1 MSSLKRKMKR
11 KKTTISNDKIRAIK
25 AVRNYEANNTS
36 VCKTK
41 HVMPDDKIIVEN
53 AMKQLRASDVA
64 NILSVNEDIM
74 AGKSFNVMEALTPNV
89 KNVIEAYAIS
99 TGINLNDR
107 QAMSVFA
114 QITLGTLVQEYH
126 IDELYGKFVKEVN
139 NAFST
144 ISLVEEMIIS
154 RKDRYERL
162 FLDIANKPETKEE
175 DKHKLLAMSNAFTQ
189 SYDYKKALEYT
200 SEDTTSLEDICKSIN
215 DELTKYNITLENT
228 GDILK
233 VVTVQ
238 MHSTPEKTYKF
249 AMNMLEYFK
258 ECEKDDDISIIPIVR
273 KFYFFDILIMLTRLD
288 KNVIEHDFTKELLST
303 LEEVLNA
310 L

>member
-11 KKTTISNDKIRAIK
+11 KKTTISNNRIRAIK
-25 AVRNYEANNTS
+25 AVRNYEANKTS
-36 VCKTK
+36 VYETK
-41 HVMPDDKIIVEN
+41 PVMPDDKIIVEN
-53 AMKQLRASDVA
+53 AMKQLRARDVA

-74 AGKSFNVMEALTPNV
+74 AGKSFNVMESLTPNV

-99 TGINLNDR
+99 TGINLNDK

-175 DKHKLLAMSNAFTQ
+175 DKRKLLAMSNAFTQ

-200 SEDTTSLEDICKSIN
+200 SEDTTSLEDICKSID
-215 DELTKYNITLENT
+215 DELSKYNITLENT

-238 MHSTPEKTYKF
+238 MHSTPEKTRKF

-258 ECEKDDDISIIPIVR
+258 ECEKNDDISIIPIVR

>member
-25 AVRNYEANNTS
+25 AVRNYEANNAS
-36 VCKTK
+36 VYETK

-64 NILSVNEDIM
+64 NILSVNEDII
-74 AGKSFNVMEALTPNV
+74 AGKSFNVMESLTPNV

-99 TGINLNDR
+99 TGINLNDK

-175 DKHKLLAMSNAFTQ
+175 DKRKLLAMSNAFTQ

-200 SEDTTSLEDICKSIN
+200 SEDTTSLEDICKSID
-215 DELTKYNITLENT
+215 DELSKYNITLENT

-238 MHSTPEKTYKF
+238 MHSTPEKTHKF
-249 AMNMLEYFK
+249 AMNMLKYFK
-258 ECEKDDDISIIPIVR
+258 ECEQNDDISIIPIVR

-288 KNVIEHDFTKELLST
+288 KNMIEHDFTKELLST

>member
-1 MSSLKRKMKR
+1 MKR
-11 KKTTISNDKIRAIK
+11 KKTTVSNDKIRAIK

-36 VCKTK
+36 VYETK
-41 HVMPDDKIIVEN
+41 PVMPDDKIIVEN

-74 AGKSFNVMEALTPNV
+74 AGKSFNVMESLTPNV

-99 TGINLNDR
+99 TGINLNDK

-175 DKHKLLAMSNAFTQ
+175 DKRKLLAMSNAFTQ
-189 SYDYKKALEYT
+189 SYDYKKALDYT
-200 SEDTTSLEDICKSIN
+200 SEDTTSLEDICKSID

-238 MHSTPEKTYKF
+238 MHSTPEKTHKF

-258 ECEKDDDISIIPIVR
+258 ECEKNDDISIIPIVR

>member
-1 MSSLKRKMKR
+1 MKR

-25 AVRNYEANNTS
+25 AVRNYEANNAS
-36 VCKTK
+36 VYETK

-64 NILSVNEDIM
+64 NILSVNEDII
-74 AGKSFNVMEALTPNV
+74 AGKSFNVMESLTPNV

-99 TGINLNDR
+99 TGINLNDK

-175 DKHKLLAMSNAFTQ
+175 DKRKLLAMSNAFTQ

-200 SEDTTSLEDICKSIN
+200 SEDTTSLEDICKSID
-215 DELTKYNITLENT
+215 DELSKYNITLENT

-238 MHSTPEKTYKF
+238 MHSTPEKTHKF
-249 AMNMLEYFK
+249 AMNMLKYFK
-258 ECEKDDDISIIPIVR
+258 ECEQNDDISIIPIVR

-288 KNVIEHDFTKELLST
+288 KNMIEHDFTKELLST

>member
-1 MSSLKRKMKR
+1 MKR
-11 KKTTISNDKIRAIK
+11 KKTTVSNDKIRAIK
-25 AVRNYEANNTS
+25 AVRNYEANTTS
-36 VCKTK
+36 VYETK
-41 HVMPDDKIIVEN
+41 PVMPDDKIIVEN

-99 TGINLNDR
+99 TGINLNDK

-175 DKHKLLAMSNAFTQ
+175 DKRKLLAMSNAFTQ
-189 SYDYKKALEYT
+189 SYDYKKALEYA
-200 SEDTTSLEDICKSIN
+200 SEDTTSLEDICKSID

-238 MHSTPEKTYKF
+238 MHSTPEKTHKF
-249 AMNMLEYFK
+249 ATNMLGYFK
-258 ECEKDDDISIIPIVR
+258 ECEKNDDISIIPIVR